1 MYRTR
6 FYIVKQELK
15 IRADE
20 RDNTQLFSKDT
31 FYFRTAKRDS
41 EYNSVFCE
49 ARVFKRQKTSDYY
62 VYAKVY
68 KVAGKLRRNQT
79 QNFSGQSSSVFENKS
94 GRSPKEKPTERNVTD
109 ICTRL
114 FYINYN
120 LILRKLKRSERISV
134 E

>member
-1 MYRTR
+1 MKNREPAFLRNAHNVYRTR
-6 FYIVKQELK
+6 FYIVKQEMK

-62 VYAKVY
+62 VCQPRIKRTLP
-68 KVAGKLRRNQT
+68 KRRNLRAFCQ
-79 QNFSGQSSSVFENKS
+79 
-94 GRSPKEKPTERNVTD
+94 
-109 ICTRL
+109 
-114 FYINYN
+114 
-120 LILRKLKRSERISV
+120 ILA
-134 E
+134 